1 MKPNATRCAPPS
13 PPESRPSPILAGVN
27 ANAILYPM
35 IVLVFWTFVVL
46 LLIPRRRFGA
56 ARERL
61 VSARDF
67 AFGESENVPGEVR
80 LPNRNYMNLLE
91 LPVLFYL
98 ACITLVVTGRVEAWS
113 VGLAWA
119 FVVAR
124 IAHSLVH
131 LTYNNVFHR
140 LRIFAV
146 SVVLLMVLWL
156 RVLVLL

>member
-1 MKPNATRCAPPS
+1 
-13 PPESRPSPILAGVN
+13 
-27 ANAILYPM
+27 M
-35 IVLVFWTFVVL
+35 IVLVFWTFIVL
-46 LLIPRRRFGA
+46 LMIPRRRFGA
-56 ARERL
+56 ARQKL

-67 AFGESENVPGEVR
+67 AFGESDNVPGEVR

-98 ACITLVVTGRVEAWS
+98 ACITLVATGKVEPWS

-119 FVVAR
+119 FVATR

-140 LRIFAV
+140 LRIFGLSAMLLIALWIR
-146 SVVLLMVLWL
+146 VVAIL
-156 RVLVLL
+156 

>member
-1 MKPNATRCAPPS
+1 M
-13 PPESRPSPILAGVN
+13 N
-27 ANAILYPM
+27 ANAMLHPM

-56 ARERL
+56 ARQKL

-67 AFGESENVPGEVR
+67 AFGESDNVPGEVR

-98 ACITLVVTGRVEAWS
+98 ACLTLVATGKADPWS
-113 VGLAWA
+113 VGLGWA
-119 FVVAR
+119 FVAAR
-124 IAHSLVH
+124 IAHSVVH
-131 LTYNNVFHR
+131 LTYNNVIHR

-146 SVVLLMVLWL
+146 STAVLFALWIRVVALL
-156 RVLVLL
+156 